1 MKVRAAISCLLLVL
15 SCSARA
21 AEVDVGSIE
30 GVRGCVT
37 DFEIYRPQAQRSSH
51 TLILAHGFMRDR
63 ESLRGWG
70 EHLSGLG
77 FPVVLVSLCN
87 SSWLSGRHQA
97 NATDLVAV
105 GAHLGLESIIYGG
118 FSAGGLSAYLAALDD
133 QAASGYL
140 GLDPVDSGDL
150 ALEREDSLQLPAL
163 FVLARPS
170 ACNARGNFTGVIER
184 SPGYQVVNLP
194 EATHCHFELP
204 HDRRC
209 DWLCGRSSAEQTAV
223 AQERILQTVS
233 RWLQQ
238 FETAGV
244 ERALAD
250 S

>member
-1 MKVRAAISCLLLVL
+1 MNNRPVLCCLLLVL
-15 SCSARA
+15 SCCARA
-21 AEVDVGSIE
+21 VDVGSIE

-37 DFEIYRPQAQRSSH
+37 EFEAYRPQVQRSPH
-51 TLILAHGFMRDR
+51 ALILAHGFMRNL

-87 SSWLSGRHQA
+87 SSWLNGRHQA
-97 NATDLVAV
+97 NATDLMAV
-105 GAHLGLESIIYGG
+105 GKHLGLDSIIYGG

-133 QAASGYL
+133 PAASGYI

-150 ALEREDSLQLPAL
+150 ALDREDSLHLPAL

-170 ACNARGNFTGVIER
+170 ACNARGNFTGVIEG
-184 SPGYQVVNLP
+184 SYSYQVVNLP

-209 DWLCGRSSAEQTAV
+209 DWLCGRSSEEQTQA
-223 AQERILQTVS
+223 AQERILGTVS
-233 RWLQQ
+233 DWLQQ
-238 FETAGV
+238 FRTAGV
-244 ERALAD
+244 DRAPTD